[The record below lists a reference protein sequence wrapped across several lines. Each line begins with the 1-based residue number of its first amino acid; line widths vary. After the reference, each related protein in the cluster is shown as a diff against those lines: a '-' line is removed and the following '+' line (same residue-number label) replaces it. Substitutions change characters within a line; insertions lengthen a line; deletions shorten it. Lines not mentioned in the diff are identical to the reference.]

1 MDDQA
6 RADWRERLEQTY
18 PWVCPCCKT
27 RYVDQA
33 KLETRLLRE
42 RHTEVVRH
50 SECGHVLMWRAG
62 AAQWPRHY
70 PRPTWAIAPAM
81 EPLERLELPPPRQQS
96 ARQPD
101 NGQQGTGFANKRKGR
116 PA

>member
-1 MDDQA
+1 VDDQA

-18 PWVCPCCKT
+18 PWVCSCCKT

-70 PRPTWAIAPAM
+70 PRPTWASASAVIQPHERRAP
-81 EPLERLELPPPRQQS
+81 PPPRT
-96 ARQPD
+96 RIRR
-101 NGQQGTGFANKRKGR
+101 RKHD
-116 PA
+116 